1 MFAINDDHAADSMI
15 VFNEFSEERTCRDNS
30 ELHVSMILFNI
41 MTINATSIKIM
52 FVESNDKD
60 AYCAHMNFM
69 NVRNSRDIK
78 DSRNSRNFSAFMNM
92 SQLKS
97 MQI

>member
-1 MFAINDDHAADSMI
+1 LRDFKAMFAIDDDHAVDNMI
-15 VFNEFSEERTCRDNS
+15 VFNESNEERTCRDNS
-30 ELHVSMILFNI
+30 ELRVSMILFNI

-69 NVRNSRDIK
+69 NVRNSRNFRD
-78 DSRNSRNFSAFMNM
+78 FSAFMNM
-92 SQLKS
+92 SQLKPT
-97 MQI
+97 QI

>member
-1 MFAINDDHAADSMI
+1 MFMINDDCAVNSMI
-15 VFNEFSEERTCRDNS
+15 IFNEFNEERICRDNS

-41 MTINATSIKIM
+41 VTINATSIKIM
-52 FVESNDKD
+52 FIESNDKD

-69 NVRNSRDIK
+69 SIRNSRNIK
-78 DSRNSRNFSAFMNM
+78 DSRNSRNSSAFMNM

-97 MQI
+97 TQI

>member
-1 MFAINDDHAADSMI
+1 MFAIDDDCAVNSMI
-15 VFNEFSEERTCRDNS
+15 IFNEFNEEKICRDNS

-41 MTINATSIKIM
+41 ATINATSIKIM

-69 NVRNSRDIK
+69 NVRNFRNFRNI
-78 DSRNSRNFSAFMNM
+78 RNSRNFSAFMNM
-92 SQLKS
+92 FQLKS
-97 MQI
+97 TQI